1 MAGKLQEI
9 FGHAI
14 GLERAQREGYL
25 TSACSTDAA
34 LRAEVEALLASG
46 NDWVEVVPNRR
57 EDSLARLTPAAVITQ
72 STYDGRVIVLDAI
85 AAFDMGAMRFIR
97 EKLKPLLVRV
107 TSIDIERDHKEG
119 EDVADIT
126 IKGEGQ
132 TSQNAI
138 LYTTKIKANPAL
150 KEYEWTPKVEAPK
163 GGAVPFQIKGTT
175 RKKDDDAA

>member
-1 MAGKLQEI
+1 QYG
-9 FGHAI
+9 
-14 GLERAQREGYL
+14 
-25 TSACSTDAA
+25 
-34 LRAEVEALLASG
+34 
-46 NDWVEVVPNRR
+46 WVETTVRQ
-57 EDSLARLTPAAVITQ
+57 EQAMEAAVNVNKYPIEILKQ
-72 STYDGRVIVLDAI
+72 VLD
-85 AAFDMGAMRFIR
+85 
-97 EKLKPLLVRV
+97 PLYQQQSMNVRV